1 MIEFKQLTTDILKK
15 SKLPIRSLKDI
26 RILRA
31 EIEDLSGQSIGLNTL
46 RRIYGFMEYTKPS
59 VKTLN
64 TLSAY
69 LGFKSYARYLTKSD
83 TYETWYFQQNLLR
96 LKLRNSLEIIDSEE
110 INLGLL
116 NQENVAYLAYF
127 VSYFIQR
134 NDIKSLDIIF
144 KYCQLNHVN
153 GSERHKFASI
163 VSVTLLG
170 LNENTAL
177 EIYSELLHLQNFR
190 DNVPLLFIDYANL
203 TSRYLN
209 ILELINKKSASPSDL
224 LFVSIM
230 KFYIYYYTD
239 QPSYI
244 ETVELHLP
252 DGFDQFY
259 PVLKGRYFG
268 FRVLQSIQL
277 DKALKQQILAE
288 CKRSKKPSMLMQE
301 IFPAL
306 IIKNENS
313 FINDIITEYYEELIE
328 SDQWSSPTT
337 NAIFMIG
344 LACTNIEKN
353 DFKAARIN
361 LNLIDRKK
369 IEISYEIYIYLFY
382 FLTSLKIS
390 FHANLKAQ
398 NKLDFSEIERLVK
411 ISKFRKFRKE
421 ANKYRLR

>member
-69 LGFKSYARYLTKSD
+69 LGFKSYARYLAKSD

-170 LNENTAL
+170 LNEKTAL
-177 EIYSELLHLQNFR
+177 KIYSELLHLQNFR

-209 ILELINKKSASPSDL
+209 ILELINKKSTSPSDL
-224 LFVSIM
+224 LFVSLM

-239 QPSYI
+239 QLSYI
-244 ETVELHLP
+244 KTVEFHLP
-252 DGFDQFY
+252 EGFDQFY

-301 IFPAL
+301 IIPAL

-313 FINDIITEYYEELIE
+313 FIDDIITEYYEELIE

>member
-69 LGFKSYARYLTKSD
+69 LGFKSYARYLAKSD

-301 IFPAL
+301 IIPAL

-313 FINDIITEYYEELIE
+313 FIDDIITEYYEELIE

>member
-1 MIEFKQLTTDILKK
+1 MYFRALLTSHLQPPITGVVSSTKIL
-15 SKLPIRSLKDI
+15 
-26 RILRA
+26 
-31 EIEDLSGQSIGLNTL
+31 
-46 RRIYGFMEYTKPS
+46 
-59 VKTLN
+59 
-64 TLSAY
+64 
-69 LGFKSYARYLTKSD
+69 
-83 TYETWYFQQNLLR
+83 QNLLR
-96 LKLRNSLEIIDSEE
+96 LKLRNSLEIIESEE

-177 EIYSELLHLQNFR
+177 KIYSELLHLQNFR

-301 IFPAL
+301 IIPAL

-313 FINDIITEYYEELIE
+313 FIDDIITEYYEELIE
-328 SDQWSSPTT
+328 SDQWFSPTT

-411 ISKFRKFRKE
+411 ISKLRKFRKE

>member
-301 IFPAL
+301 IIPAL

-313 FINDIITEYYEELIE
+313 FIDDIITEYYEELIE